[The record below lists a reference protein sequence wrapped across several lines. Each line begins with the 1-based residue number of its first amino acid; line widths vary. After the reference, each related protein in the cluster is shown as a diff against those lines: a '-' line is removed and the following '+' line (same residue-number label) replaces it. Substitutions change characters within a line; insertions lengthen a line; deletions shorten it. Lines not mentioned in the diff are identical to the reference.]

1 MSKDRSVPVTDEVR
15 VLKFMRIQAGLSLR
29 KAGKHFEMTDGAIS
43 HIENGKMKLPV
54 DRIEQM
60 VSTYGFS
67 MGDFLKLSRSKKLP
81 NNRRQEC
88 ERLLSTV
95 PNARLEDIFNYLKAL
110 NLEEKS

>member
-1 MSKDRSVPVTDEVR
+1 MSKERCVPVTDEVR

-29 KAGKHFEMTDGAIS
+29 KAVRHFGMTDGAIS

-67 MGDFLKLSRSKKLP
+67 MGEFLKLSRSKKLP
-81 NNRRQEC
+81 NDRRQEC
-88 ERLLSTV
+88 ERLLATV
-95 PNARLEDIFNYLKAL
+95 PNARLEEVFDYLKTI
-110 NLEEKS
+110 N